1 MFAKQ
6 MFAQLRTGFSLDRL
20 VLGDVFLLSWI
31 QLLQPAFEISRL
43 TSGLGFSQFS
53 GLGFLTGVMYAA
65 QRTVIVWLPI
75 RSSSVIYR
83 IAFRGHSDMGKYEKD

>member
-6 MFAQLRTGFSLDRL
+6 MFAQLSLDRL

-43 TSGLGFSQFS
+43 TGGLGFSQFS
-53 GLGFLTGVMYAA
+53 GLGVLTGVMYAA

-75 RSSSVIYR
+75 RSSSVIYS
-83 IAFRGHSDMGKYEKD
+83 IASLSSWTLGYG